1 MEDSIVWNLDRRKG
15 FSVSS
20 LTSAAMDVKGQ
31 EVDVDLL
38 PARVWRNLAPP
49 KVEFMV
55 WLALLGKLHTKNLL
69 FMKGLIPA
77 QEVLY
82 IFYGRALETVDHVL
96 VSCHLAW
103 RLWCEASQGWGVHLV
118 FPDSLRSL
126 FELWMDIRT
135 GGKFMKKVWES
146 IFYAVVWTIWS
157 GTTSFFVVKLF
168 NLNISCIL
176 SNLGL
181 VVGYNYE
188 KTTSCITLMKL
199 PDVLTTFICWVCNVL
214 FLCNCHGLHLA
225 LLMIKKNNTF
235 NEFAFFFMRRTLVY
249 QKGNFVI
256 CLASFPSLMIC
267 ATGLSLKQEPKT
279 TLLTKR
285 ANLRKV

>member
-1 MEDSIVWNLDRRKG
+1 MLC
-15 FSVSS
+15 
-20 LTSAAMDVKGQ
+20 
-31 EVDVDLL
+31 
-38 PARVWRNLAPP
+38 
-49 KVEFMV
+49 
-55 WLALLGKLHTKNLL
+55 
-69 FMKGLIPA
+69 
-77 QEVLY
+77 

-103 RLWCEASQGWGVHLV
+103 RLWCEASQGCGVHLI
-118 FPDSLRSL
+118 FPGSLRSL
-126 FELWMDIRT
+126 FESWMDIRT

-235 NEFAFFFMRRTLVY
+235 NEFAFF
-249 QKGNFVI
+249 
-256 CLASFPSLMIC
+256 SC
-267 ATGLSLKQEPKT
+267 AE
-279 TLLTKR
+279 LLFIKR
-285 ANLRKV
+285 ATLSFVLLHFLR